1 MKESKLRL
9 LIKELLGKQYEL
21 VGLTFEQATE
31 MPFEK
36 FLEYKITMDQS
47 QEWSQ
52 WAIKYAAKKM
62 GWTMSMARKEILWL
76 DLHRGLSVQLTSDE
90 YELKD
95 LKPYFDEER

>member
-1 MKESKLRL
+1 MKESKLSL
-9 LIKELLGKQYEL
+9 LIKEILGKQYEL
-21 VGLTFEQATE
+21 VGITFEQATE

-47 QEWSQ
+47 QEWSK
-52 WAIKYAAKKM
+52 WAIKHAAKKM
-62 GWTMSMARKEILWL
+62 GWTMGMAKKEILWL
-76 DLHRGLSVQLTSDE
+76 DLHRGLSVKLTSDE

>member
-47 QEWSQ
+47 QEWTA

-62 GWTMSMARKEILWL
+62 GWTMAMARKEILWL

-95 LKPYFDEER
+95 LKPYFDEEQ